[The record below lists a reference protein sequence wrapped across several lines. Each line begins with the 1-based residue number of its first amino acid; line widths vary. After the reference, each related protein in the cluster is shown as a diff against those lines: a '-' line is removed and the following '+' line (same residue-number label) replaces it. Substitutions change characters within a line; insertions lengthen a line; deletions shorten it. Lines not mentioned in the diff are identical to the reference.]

1 MDHWDFGNLIFG
13 SSDFSKPRLYIWKFS
28 VHILKFAQTHVHLV
42 GDAIQPSHS
51 LSPSYPPALYLSQH
65 QGLFQWISSS
75 HQVAKVLALQLQ
87 HQFFQWMF
95 RVDFLYSWLVWSPC
109 SSRDSQES
117 SPAPQ
122 FESINSST
130 PSLLYG
136 PTLTSVHDYI
146 NTLPWTVLIFIILG
160 GCVYTHTHTNMW
172 FLNYPTILCWCVN
185 HNSRGLPGSPVLSL
199 CASNAGTRLGN

>member
-122 FESINSST
+122 FKSFNSLVL
-130 PSLLYG
+130 SLLYG
-136 PTLTSVHDYI
+136 PTLTSVHDY
-146 NTLPWTVLIFIILG
+146 WK
-160 GCVYTHTHTNMW
+160 
-172 FLNYPTILCWCVN
+172 N
-185 HNSRGLPGSPVLSL
+185 HSL
-199 CASNAGTRLGN
+199 D